1 MADAQ
6 TPAVAADG
14 EYTGIRNNT
23 AGIRQIGDVL
33 IHPGK
38 AAAVPTAY
46 LRGNDVATEWRERG
60 EIDKLNSLDDVDKVN
75 AGQSVK
81 IAEFAKKAEA
91 KAEEQK
97 KDESKK

>member
-6 TPAVAADG
+6 TPAADG

-33 IHPGK
+33 IQPGK
-38 AAAVPTAY
+38 AARVPTAH
-46 LRGNDVATEWRERG
+46 LRGNDVATAWREAG
-60 EIDKLNSLDDVDKVN
+60 EIDKLNSPDDVEKVN

-97 KDESKK
+97 KDEAKK